1 MPGTG
6 LIIFLIIIIIYNE
19 PLSLS
24 LNYWQFW
31 PRLFL
36 FSIKKVITKWDC
48 ARQCCCC
55 CEMWEIGGGY
65 WCYQGD
71 WSGPG
76 EAQVEQSQVAPG
88 VVLELEENYSSL
100 QSHQSFPSQSSIART
115 LGLTI
120 QQSVSQSVSPINI
133 WKQSSSE
140 PLVRRCFN
148 KVNYVRYMNE

>member
-24 LNYWQFW
+24 QLLTILASPIFIFN
-31 PRLFL
+31 
-36 FSIKKVITKWDC
+36 KKRDC
-48 ARQCCCC
+48 AMQCCCC

-100 QSHQSFPSQSSIART
+100 QSHQSFPPQSSIART